1 MKIVVD
7 VEWDEFSKLPP
18 GTIFQS
24 VRPCDLGDLLI
35 LGEAR
40 DLNLISARLLP
51 VSGYADVLSL
61 TAADEK
67 RFGIRDVDAVAYTP
81 SGFSRDYGPGAGPQ
95 WLIWEQ
101 ADCERLAGWL
111 LDRK

>member
-1 MKIVVD
+1 MKIVVG
-7 VEWDEFSKLPP
+7 WDEFSKLPP

-24 VRPCDLGDLLI
+24 INPCHLGDLEI
-35 LGEAR
+35 LGGTG

-51 VSGYADVLSL
+51 VSSYADVLSL

-81 SGFSRDYGPGAGPQ
+81 SGFGRCYGPGAGPQ
-95 WLIWEQ
+95 WLI
-101 ADCERLAGWL
+101 
-111 LDRK
+111 